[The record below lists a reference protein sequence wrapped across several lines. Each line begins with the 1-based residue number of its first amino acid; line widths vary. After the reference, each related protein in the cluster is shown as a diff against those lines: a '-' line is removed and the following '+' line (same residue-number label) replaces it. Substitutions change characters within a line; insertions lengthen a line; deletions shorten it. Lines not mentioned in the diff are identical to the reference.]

1 MAKNSR
7 LELHDKFL
15 KLTKNVYYQPPTGQK
30 MVYPAIV
37 YSRNNIDN
45 IFADDVVYD
54 QFHSYMVTVIDKDP
68 DSRIVDELSRFP
80 TTRFIRHYTADGLNH
95 DVFIIYY
102 K

>member
-1 MAKNSR
+1 MASNSR

-15 KLTKNVYYQPPTGQK
+15 KLTKNVYYQPPTGQR
-30 MVYPAIV
+30 MNYPAIV